1 VKTRISNTRLSAR
14 GAVAI
19 AFSAIAGVLAV
30 ASIAWACTVVAGS
43 TWYSDG
49 TRVKQ
54 GPPGTQITARAT
66 GAMTGIPYHLVIGDM
81 GTEPGHSTHACMRT
95 LQVINPAILFA
106 GPSGLIG
113 NVTGTVTYSVP
124 GTYQLCFKDSSPNNS
139 TGTGGASFTVL

>member
-1 VKTRISNTRLSAR
+1 METQRRALRLTPR
-14 GAVAI
+14 RAVTV
-19 AFSAIAGVLAV
+19 AFSAVAGVLAV

-49 TRVKQ
+49 TRVKS

-66 GAMTGIPYHLVIGDM
+66 GAVSGVPYHLVIGDM

-95 LQVINPAILFA
+95 LQVLNPAIVFA
-106 GPSGLIG
+106 TSNGRIG
-113 NVTGTVTYSVP
+113 NVSGTVTYGTP
-124 GTYQLCFKDSSPNNS
+124 GTYQLCFKDSTPNNS

>member
-1 VKTRISNTRLSAR
+1 MSAR

-19 AFSAIAGVLAV
+19 AFSAMAGVLAV
-30 ASIAWACTVVAGS
+30 ASLAWACTVVRGS

-49 TRVKQ
+49 TRSKS
-54 GPPGTQITARAT
+54 GPPGTQVTARAT
-66 GAMTGIPYHLVIGDM
+66 GAIQGVPYHLVLGDL

-95 LQVINPAILFA
+95 LDILNPAVVFA

-113 NVTGTVTYSVP
+113 NVRGTVHLTTP

-139 TGTGGASFTVL
+139 TGTGGASFTVI

>member
-1 VKTRISNTRLSAR
+1 MKTRTNSTRLSAR

-19 AFSAIAGVLAV
+19 ACSAIAGVLAV
-30 ASIAWACTVVAGS
+30 ASIAWACTVVVGS

-49 TRVKQ
+49 TRVKS

-66 GAMTGIPYHLVIGDM
+66 GAEPGIPYHLVIGDM
-81 GTEPGHSTHACMRT
+81 GAEPGHSTHACMRT
-95 LQVINPAILFA
+95 LQVVNPAIVFA
-106 GPSGLIG
+106 GPSRLIG